1 MKNIRI
7 LFFILILLFTHSTF
21 PQSFEIK
28 GKKEQGNILFGKGE
42 NIKKILFDTTNVPF
56 DRNGN
61 FILAFDRNDSIP
73 KTLLITY
80 NNGKNESVVISP
92 KKRKWKIQH
101 IKSQNRGFVPPPSDE
116 EERIK
121 NEREIIR
128 NARSKIGEIDSM
140 LFSSG
145 FVRPVKGGRYT
156 GVFGSQRVING
167 EPQNIHNG
175 LDIAAPTGTPVYAM
189 ADGFVR
195 LAREEFYY
203 NGTFVL
209 LEHGLGL
216 NSVYLHLSKLN
227 TKEGT
232 FVKKGEKIGE
242 IGSTGRSTGP
252 HLHWGVQWF
261 NTRIDPANLIQ
272 K

>member
-1 MKNIRI
+1 MIKYFLIILI
-7 LFFILILLFTHSTF
+7 LFFANDASIFSQTIEL
-21 PQSFEIK
+21 K
-28 GKKEQGNILFGKGE
+28 GKYEQGNILFGYGSG
-42 NIKKILFDTTNVPF
+42 IKEIILDTTSIPF
-56 DRNGN
+56 DKHGN
-61 FILAFDRNDSIP
+61 FILAFDRNDSLP
-73 KTLLITY
+73 KTLGIIY
-80 NNGKNESVVISP
+80 ESGEIESKTLKP
-92 KKRKWKIQH
+92 NKRNWKIQH
-101 IKSQNRGFVPPPSDE
+101 IKSQNRGFVPPKKDE

-128 NARSKIGEIDSM
+128 NARSKIGEIDSA

-145 FVRPVKGGRYT
+145 FMRPVKGGRYT
-156 GVFGSQRVING
+156 GVFGSQRIING

-189 ADGFVR
+189 TDGFVR
-195 LAREEFYY
+195 LAREDFYY

-216 NSVYLHLSKLN
+216 NSVYLHLSKLDA
-227 TKEGT
+227 KEGT

-261 NTRIDPANLIQ
+261 NVRIDPANLIN